1 MNPAVEDD
9 LFLDRLRSKDRE
21 AFRDLVTTFT
31 DMVFNL
37 NLRLVRNK
45 ELAEDLTQEVFIK
58 VYQALPGFRGKSS
71 LSTWLYRI
79 AYNVAMNELAKAR
92 HRYETN
98 SLDDPDRPASD
109 TLTTED
115 ERGGILGEV
124 ERSEAIER
132 VNRQIETLKPEQ
144 KWAITLYYHG
154 EQSYQEIS
162 EIMGIPLGTVKTLL
176 YRAKEALRE
185 KLKQE
190 NPHRE

>member
-1 MNPAVEDD
+1 MKPVEEDD

-21 AFRDLVTTFT
+21 AFRDLVVTFS

-58 VYQALPGFRGKSS
+58 VYQAMPGFRGKSS

-92 HRYETN
+92 HRYETS
-98 SLDDPDRPASD
+98 SLDDSDRPASD
-109 TLTTED
+109 TIPAGKEGED
-115 ERGGILGEV
+115 ILGEI
-124 ERSEAIER
+124 EQSEAIER
-132 VNRQIETLKPEQ
+132 VNRQIETLQPEQ

-154 EQSYQEIS
+154 EKSYQEIS

-185 KLKQE
+185 KLK
-190 NPHRE
+190 